1 MNGLLG
7 PLEQELLLVLPPALD
22 VASRPAILGEDGC
35 DYAGLW
41 DRVSATAGQLVSFGV
56 GPGQPVVVWL
66 PKGTACMASILSV
79 LRAGACYVPVDV
91 TQPMT
96 RVEVI
101 LDDVEPSAIITA
113 PELAGLLGPRW
124 SGLVVEPC
132 DRATGT
138 RPSPD
143 PKLEP
148 EDLAAIL
155 YTSGSTGRPK
165 GVCLTHRNVSGFVR
179 WCMRVFEPTPED
191 RFVGHASVAFD
202 LSTHD
207 LFVAMASGASLLP
220 VPDQMRGDPVMIE
233 ALLRR
238 WHPTIWYSVPSA
250 LDLLVRRTNFP
261 DDGGSRLRTVLF
273 AGEAYRPERLRE
285 LARRLPGN
293 TKLGNLYGPTET
305 NVCLASISNAREVL
319 ENSGQLHLEQSVDGA
334 QVEIIGESG
343 ARIVEGGVVG
353 EIVVTGACVS
363 PGYRGQPKRPVVD
376 TAGRRVHRTGDLGE
390 YGERGEIRLHGR
402 VDRQVQVGGHR
413 VELGEV
419 EKAVSS
425 FPDVAEAAVEAI
437 EVEGRMLLVA
447 AVVSERGFPV
457 QTLTLKRHCAH
468 LLPRYMIPHRVK
480 NLDELPRSSNG
491 KIDHREIVM
500 ILRKLTGG
508 VCDDADR

>member
-250 LDLLVRRTNFP
+250 C
-261 DDGGSRLRTVLF
+261 S
-273 AGEAYRPERLRE
+273 
-285 LARRLPGN
+285 
-293 TKLGNLYGPTET
+293 
-305 NVCLASISNAREVL
+305 
-319 ENSGQLHLEQSVDGA
+319 
-334 QVEIIGESG
+334 
-343 ARIVEGGVVG
+343 
-353 EIVVTGACVS
+353 
-363 PGYRGQPKRPVVD
+363 
-376 TAGRRVHRTGDLGE
+376 
-390 YGERGEIRLHGR
+390 
-402 VDRQVQVGGHR
+402 
-413 VELGEV
+413 
-419 EKAVSS
+419 
-425 FPDVAEAAVEAI
+425 
-437 EVEGRMLLVA
+437 
-447 AVVSERGFPV
+447 
-457 QTLTLKRHCAH
+457 
-468 LLPRYMIPHRVK
+468 
-480 NLDELPRSSNG
+480 
-491 KIDHREIVM
+491 
-500 ILRKLTGG
+500 
-508 VCDDADR
+508 